1 MNMNK
6 SIFVI
11 YMPKFINYSSKDN
24 CPADFG
30 LDHFL
35 VFILYLAFR
44 HSDLSKVS
52 FL

>member
-1 MNMNK
+1 MNK

-11 YMPKFINYSSKDN
+11 YMSKFTNYSNKDN

-30 LDHFL
+30 LDPSL
-35 VFILYLAFR
+35 VFILYLTFR
-44 HSDLSKVS
+44 HFDLSKVS